1 VGASGAGKTTLA
13 DLIPRFYDPTH
24 GNIQVD
30 GIDLRDYEIRS
41 LRRKMAVVSQDTF
54 IFNTSVRNNIAYGLE
69 DIDDDLVKQ
78 AAHSANALEFI
89 ELMPEGFE
97 TQLGDRGVRLSGG
110 QRQRLA
116 IARALLRNP
125 DILILDE
132 ATSAL
137 DSVSERLIQAS
148 LEQLSSGR
156 TVIAI
161 AHRLSTIM
169 RADKVVVLEQG
180 RIIEE
185 GTYQELLALRGKL
198 WNYHQ
203 MQQQTELSELT

>member
-1 VGASGAGKTTLA
+1 L
-13 DLIPRFYDPTH
+13 
-24 GNIQVD
+24 D
-30 GIDLRDYEIRS
+30 GIDLRDFDIHS
-41 LRRKMAVVSQDTF
+41 VRRRLAIVSQDTF
-54 IFNTSVRNNIAYGLE
+54 IFNTSVRNNIAYGT
-69 DIDDDLVKQ
+69 Q
-78 AAHSANALEFI
+78 AADETAIREAARLANALEFI
-89 ELMPEGFE
+89 EEMPQGFD
-97 TQLGDRGVRLSGG
+97 TRLGDRGVRLSGG
-110 QRQRLA
+110 QRQRIA

-137 DSVSERLIQAS
+137 DSVSERLIQES
-148 LEQLSSGR
+148 LEQLSVGR

-180 RIIEE
+180 RIVEQ
-185 GTYQELLALRGKL
+185 GGYQELLEHRGKL

-203 MQQQTELSELT
+203 MQHELGQVG